1 LEGRISINTLLR
13 RSAAFDLPLSRGEL
27 RWRRGLVLRGLE
39 ALPVA
44 FSIKK

>member
-1 LEGRISINTLLR
+1 MGLSGERTPSPRL
-13 RSAAFDLPLSRGEL
+13 AAAAGAP

-44 FSIKK
+44 FGGQAAKA